1 MGRAMPPARN
11 RGTQRCRDQR
21 EQRVSSTRYAAAYHI
36 RHRISA
42 RSNRITSP
50 QIVSWSTGV
59 IDNPLAVLELASLIC
74 SCLMRHLGS
83 RRRNIPAQRRVL
95 GGECRVQRVPGQSA
109 PATHLPRSISASSC
123 ASRPGSHVAPRLDIP
138 MRFPAAMRSQC
149 RWPQTTEHIA
159 DRSNQP
165 SVYQADG
172 AQQQTSQRP
181 GAQHNVSM
189 SDGRYRICT
198 LARGREI
205 ISEIAVTL

>member
-95 GGECRVQRVPGQSA
+95 GGEVENRRSRRFSPLPAGGPGLFRAGAAHRASPRGPHRASTITVHAKRIAAGYLLGRKTSVQLL
-109 PATHLPRSISASSC
+109 TYC
-123 ASRPGSHVAPRLDIP
+123 
-138 MRFPAAMRSQC
+138 
-149 RWPQTTEHIA
+149 
-159 DRSNQP
+159 
-165 SVYQADG
+165 
-172 AQQQTSQRP
+172 
-181 GAQHNVSM
+181 
-189 SDGRYRICT
+189 
-198 LARGREI
+198 
-205 ISEIAVTL
+205 